1 MRIIAL
7 KDNGNMVTDEDGIN
21 LVATKYF
28 RDLFGP
34 PTLCSI
40 AINELLM
47 EKLEHEDRHFLTA
60 AFSMEETKMVV
71 DNLKQN
77 NSPSPDAISKLTY
90 TTCFKTSLWEILP

>member
-47 EKLEHEDRHFLTA
+47 EKLEHEDRHFLTS
-60 AFSMEETKMVV
+60 AFSMEEIKMVV

-77 NSPSPDAISKLTY
+77 NSPGPDAISKLTY
-90 TTCFKTSLWEILP
+90 TTCFKTSLWEIFP